1 MHNLKTPK
9 YLTIKDD
16 LKKQIL
22 NGTYTSGDKF
32 YSEAELVK
40 IYDASS
46 ITVIRA
52 IKELVKEGFLVRY
65 QGKGT
70 YVSRKRVNKLVRF
83 TDKEIFSSDED
94 HVKVISLAKENNP
107 QILKELNLSTSEYY
121 YKIARIRTADG
132 VPYIYHHSYIP
143 AQFIKHPDDPDYY
156 SSIYSRFRSDFDINL
171 NEMPSKEINKICFPT
186 DTKVANILQLQD
198 KQPTVFQEKKT
209 WLSLKKTVAEYIVTY
224 KRWDYYQIEIV
235 ND

>member
-1 MHNLKTPK
+1 MRALKTPK
-9 YLTIKDD
+9 YLTIKED

-22 NGTYTSGDKF
+22 SGKYSSGDKF
-32 YSEAELVK
+32 FSESELVE

-52 IKELVKEGFLVRY
+52 IKELVKEGYLVRF

-70 YVSRKRVNKLVRF
+70 FISRKRVNKLVRF
-83 TDKEIFSSDED
+83 TDKEIFSSDD
-94 HVKVISLAKENNP
+94 DQVQVLSITKENNP
-107 QILKELNLSTSEYY
+107 QILQELNLSTSGQY
-121 YKIARIRTADG
+121 YKIVRLRTADG

-143 AQFIKHPDDPDYY
+143 EQFILKPQQLSYY
-156 SSIYSRFRSDFDINL
+156 NSIYHRFRSDFSLNL
-171 NEMPSKEINKICFPT
+171 NDMPSREINKICFPT
-186 DTKVANILQLQD
+186 PKEIADVLQISPE
-198 KQPTVFQEKKT
+198 QPTVFQEKKT
-209 WLSLKKTVAEYIVTY
+209 WLSLKKIVAEYVITY

>member
-1 MHNLKTPK
+1 MKTPK

-16 LKKQIL
+16 LKNQIL

-107 QILKELNLSTSEYY
+107 QIL
-121 YKIARIRTADG
+121 
-132 VPYIYHHSYIP
+132 
-143 AQFIKHPDDPDYY
+143 
-156 SSIYSRFRSDFDINL
+156 
-171 NEMPSKEINKICFPT
+171 
-186 DTKVANILQLQD
+186 
-198 KQPTVFQEKKT
+198 
-209 WLSLKKTVAEYIVTY
+209 
-224 KRWDYYQIEIV
+224 
-235 ND
+235 